1 MYLYKV
7 NNLINIKYIWKGGN
21 YMNFLEN
28 FISVLNNYL
37 WSYILIALLI
47 TLGLFF
53 SFKSKFVQ
61 IRYFKEMFRLLGEG
75 ASKSGREK
83 HKGKKGVSS
92 FQAFCISTA
101 SRVGTGNL
109 AGVAIAIASG
119 GPGAVFWMW
128 LIALIGGASSFVES
142 TLAQIYK
149 VEDEHGFR
157 GGPAYYMEKALN
169 KKWMGIIFSILI
181 TISYGLVFNSVQA
194 NTISLAFEQAFGVN
208 TLIIGLILAVLTSLI
223 IFGGVKRIARVTEII
238 VPIMAI
244 TYVIVA
250 LFVIF
255 RNIGS
260 IPSIFSLIIEN
271 AFGIKQVVGGGLGAA
286 VLMGIKRGLFS
297 NEAGMGSAPNAAAT
311 ANVTH
316 PAKQGLIQ
324 TLGVFTDTILI
335 CSATSFIVLISGS
348 YLKSDLTGIQ
358 LTQTALSSQVGS
370 WGNTFIAIC
379 IFLFAFSSVIGNY
392 YYGETNIEFLKGSRT
407 SLFLYR
413 ICVIGMVIFGSIAK
427 IQIVWDMADLFM
439 GFMAII
445 NLIAITML
453 SKIAFAALKDYDR
466 QKKQG
471 IEPVFYAD
479 SIEGLNNIECWPTR
493 EESEK
498 LA

>member
-1 MYLYKV
+1 
-7 NNLINIKYIWKGGN
+7 
-21 YMNFLEN
+21 MNFLEN

-75 ASKSGREK
+75 ASKSAREK

-223 IFGGVKRIARVTEII
+223 IFGGVKRIARASEII

-250 LFVIF
+250 LFVILK
-255 RNIGS
+255 NIGS
-260 IPSIFSLIIEN
+260 IPTIFSLIIEN

-392 YYGETNIEFLKGSRT
+392 YYGETNIEFLKGSKT

>member
-1 MYLYKV
+1 MSF
-7 NNLINIKYIWKGGN
+7 I
-21 YMNFLEN
+21 EN

-47 TLGLFF
+47 SLGLFF

-75 ASKSGREK
+75 ASKSAREE
-83 HKGKKGVSS
+83 HKKKKGVSS

-223 IFGGVKRIARVTEII
+223 IFGGVQRIARATEII

-244 TYVIVA
+244 AYVIVA
-250 LFVIF
+250 LFVILK
-255 RNIGS
+255 NIGS
-260 IPSIFSLIIEN
+260 IPTIFSLIIEN
-271 AFGIKQVVGGGLGAA
+271 AFGIKQVVGGSLGAA
-286 VLMGIKRGLFS
+286 ILMGIKRGLFS

-392 YYGETNIEFLKGSRT
+392 YYGETNIEFLKGSKT

-413 ICVIGMVIFGSIAK
+413 LCVIGMVLFGCVAK

-445 NLIAITML
+445 NLIAISML

-466 QKKQG
+466 QNKQG

-479 SIEGLNNIECWPTR
+479 SIEGLSNIECWPTR
-493 EESEK
+493 EEAEK
-498 LA
+498 SA

>member
-1 MYLYKV
+1 M
-7 NNLINIKYIWKGGN
+7 
-21 YMNFLEN
+21 
-28 FISVLNNYL
+28 
-37 WSYILIALLI
+37 
-47 TLGLFF
+47 
-53 SFKSKFVQ
+53 
-61 IRYFKEMFRLLGEG
+61 
-75 ASKSGREK
+75 
-83 HKGKKGVSS
+83 
-92 FQAFCISTA
+92 
-101 SRVGTGNL
+101 

-128 LIALIGGASSFVES
+128 IIALIGGASSFVES

-149 VEDEHGFR
+149 VEDKHGFR

-181 TISYGLVFNSVQA
+181 TISYGLVFNSVQS

-208 TLIIGLILAVLTSLI
+208 TLIIGLILAILTSLI
-223 IFGGVKRIARVTEII
+223 IFGGVKRIAKVTEII

-250 LFVIF
+250 LFVIL
-255 RNIGS
+255 RNLGS

-392 YYGETNIEFLKGSRT
+392 YYGETNIEFLKGSKT

-413 ICVIGMVIFGSIAK
+413 LCVIGMVLFGSIAK

-445 NLIAITML
+445 NLIAIAML